1 MRPEKPTIVEDVKLR
16 LNNSPFLIIVE
27 YGGMNVNHFAELRN
41 RLGAAG
47 SSLTVV
53 KNTFLRRSIKDA
65 GLPELDAHLTG
76 QTAFA
81 VGEKD
86 ICAAAKILKTFSAE
100 FQKPKV
106 RAAILDNSVLDTD
119 QVMALADLP
128 SKEVLQSQLLAL
140 LLTPATQL
148 VRTLNEPGAS
158 LARVLAAI
166 AEKAPAAETP
176 APKAAAEAPAEVV
189 AEPVGEVVEAAAA
202 PQEQAAEAA
211 APEVVETTEAPKASD
226 APAAESPAAE

>member
-27 YGGMNVNHFAELRN
+27 YGGMNVNHFAELRT
-41 RLGAAG
+41 RLGVSGA
-47 SSLTVV
+47 SLTVV
-53 KNTFLRRSIKDA
+53 KNTFLRRAIKDA
-65 GLPELDAHLTG
+65 GLPDLDVHLTG

-81 VGEKD
+81 IGEKD
-86 ICAAAKILKTFSAE
+86 ICAAAKILKTFAAE

-106 RAAILDNSVLDTD
+106 RAAILDNSVLDIA

-128 SKEVLQSQLLAL
+128 SKEVLQSQFLAL

-166 AEKAPAAETP
+166 AEKAPAAKDPDPVAEVP
-176 APKAAAEAPAEVV
+176 APVTV
-189 AEPVGEVVEAAAA
+189 AVEAV
-202 PQEQAAEAA
+202 AAEAA
-211 APEVVETTEAPKASD
+211 AAEVPVAEVAASET
-226 APAAESPAAE
+226 PAAE

>member
-27 YGGMNVNHFAELRN
+27 YGGMNVNHFAELRT
-41 RLGAAG
+41 RLGVSGA
-47 SSLTVV
+47 SLTVV
-53 KNTFLRRSIKDA
+53 KNTFLRRAIKDA
-65 GLPELDAHLTG
+65 GLPELDVHLTG

-81 VGEKD
+81 IGEKD
-86 ICAAAKILKTFSAE
+86 ICAAAKILKTFASE

-106 RAAILDNSVLDTD
+106 RAAILDNSVLDIA

-128 SKEVLQSQLLAL
+128 SKEVLQSQFLAL

-166 AEKAPAAETP
+166 AEKAPAAKDPDPVAEVP
-176 APKAAAEAPAEVV
+176 APVTVAVEAVAAEVPVAEV
-189 AEPVGEVVEAAAA
+189 AAS
-202 PQEQAAEAA
+202 EI
-211 APEVVETTEAPKASD
+211 
-226 APAAESPAAE
+226 PAAE

>member
-27 YGGMNVNHFAELRN
+27 YGGMNVNHFAELRT
-41 RLGAAG
+41 RLGVSGA
-47 SSLTVV
+47 SLTVV
-53 KNTFLRRSIKDA
+53 KNTFLRRAIKDA
-65 GLPELDAHLTG
+65 GLPELDVHLTG

-81 VGEKD
+81 IGEKD
-86 ICAAAKILKTFSAE
+86 ICAAAKILKTFAAE

-106 RAAILDNSVLDTD
+106 RAAILDNSVLDIA

-128 SKEVLQSQLLAL
+128 SKEVLQSQFLAL

-166 AEKAPAAETP
+166 AEKAPAAKDPDPVAEVP
-176 APKAAAEAPAEVV
+176 APVTV
-189 AEPVGEVVEAAAA
+189 AVEAV
-202 PQEQAAEAA
+202 AAEAA
-211 APEVVETTEAPKASD
+211 AAEVPVAEVAASET
-226 APAAESPAAE
+226 PAAE

>member
-27 YGGMNVNHFAELRN
+27 YGGMNVNHFAELRT
-41 RLGAAG
+41 RLGASGA
-47 SSLTVV
+47 SLTVV
-53 KNTFLRRSIKDA
+53 KNTFLRRSIKEA

-86 ICAAAKILKTFSAE
+86 ICAAAKILKTFAAE

-106 RAAILDNSVLDTD
+106 RAAILDNSVLEAD
-119 QVMALADLP
+119 QVLALADLP

-166 AEKAPAAETP
+166 AEKAPAEP
-176 APKAAAEAPAEVV
+176 VAAAEAAPAVEAVEAEAPV
-189 AEPVGEVVEAAAA
+189 AEAPV
-202 PQEQAAEAA
+202 AEAPVA
-211 APEVVETTEAPKASD
+211 EAPVAE
-226 APAAESPAAE
+226 APAAE

>member
-1 MRPEKPTIVEDVKLR
+1 MRPEKATIVEDVKLR

-27 YGGMNVNHFAELRN
+27 YGGMNVNHFAELRT
-41 RLGAAG
+41 RLGVSGA
-47 SSLTVV
+47 SLTVV
-53 KNTFLRRSIKDA
+53 KNTFLRRAIKDA
-65 GLPELDAHLTG
+65 GLPELDVHLTG

-81 VGEKD
+81 IGEKD
-86 ICAAAKILKTFSAE
+86 ICAAAKILKTFAAE

-106 RAAILDNSVLDTD
+106 RAAILDNSVLDIA

-128 SKEVLQSQLLAL
+128 SKEVLQSQFLAL

-166 AEKAPAAETP
+166 AEKAPAAKDPDPVAEVP
-176 APKAAAEAPAEVV
+176 APVTV
-189 AEPVGEVVEAAAA
+189 AVEAV
-202 PQEQAAEAA
+202 AAEAA
-211 APEVVETTEAPKASD
+211 AAEVPVAEVAASET
-226 APAAESPAAE
+226 PAAE